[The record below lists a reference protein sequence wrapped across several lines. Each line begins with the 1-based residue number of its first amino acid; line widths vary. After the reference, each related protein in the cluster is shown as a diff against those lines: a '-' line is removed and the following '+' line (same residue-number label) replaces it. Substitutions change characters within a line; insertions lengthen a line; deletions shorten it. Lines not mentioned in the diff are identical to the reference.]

1 MKKLVVLAVLAA
13 VGGGGWF
20 YVSHRS
26 AASGLDVPT
35 HAVKKEAF
43 VRRVTAEGNLRAVKA
58 TPVSAPQSG
67 GSFGPMKIA
76 WLAPDGVAVKAG
88 EVVVRFD
95 PSEPEKQLRDGQADL
110 AVASAKL
117 AEEDIKSKTAVQGR
131 DSAADLAGAELD
143 QQRKFKSKDKEIFSR
158 NTIVEAEID
167 EKLAGAKQEHA
178 EQTKQIE
185 RKLAQSKAGVISVQK
200 QKAQIAI
207 SHAKSALSSMEVRA
221 PHDGI
226 LVLRRNWR
234 GELPRVGEQS
244 WPGQKIAEIPL
255 LDTMEAEVF
264 VLEVDGN
271 GISEKQPA
279 EIVVEARPDMT
290 YKGTIKL
297 VDKLAKPRVP
307 GVPVQ
312 YFAVVVTLEKTDHT
326 VMKPGQRVRA
336 TLILDKADALVV
348 PRQAVIGKEGKNIVF
363 KRGAHG
369 FEPVEVELGA
379 GTSGRVVVTKGLAA
393 GDVVALRDPT
403 RPLDQGTG
411 SGSASGAEGGGGGG
425 GGGDVEVIDE

>member
-1 MKKLVVLAVLAA
+1 VKKLVVLAIVAA
-13 VGGGGWF
+13 LGGGGWF
-20 YVSHRS
+20 YVSHRG
-26 AASGLDVPT
+26 AAGPDAVPT
-35 HAVKKEAF
+35 HTVKQEPF
-43 VRRVTAEGNLRAVKA
+43 VRRVIAEGNLRAVKA

-76 WLAPDGVAVKAG
+76 WLAPDGAAVKAG

-95 PSEPEKQLRDGQADL
+95 PTEPEKQLRDGQADL

-117 AEEDIKSKTAVQGR
+117 AEEEIKSKTAVQGR
-131 DSAADLAGAELD
+131 DSAADLAGAELE
-143 QQRKFKSKDKEIFSR
+143 QQRKFQSKDKEIFAR

-167 EKLAGAKQEHA
+167 EKLAGAKQQHA
-178 EQTKQIE
+178 EQTKHIE
-185 RKLAQSKAGVISVQK
+185 RKLAQSKAGVIGVQK
-200 QKAQIAI
+200 QKAQITI
-207 SHAKSALSSMEVRA
+207 SHAKTALSSMEVKA

-234 GELPRVGEQS
+234 GELPRVGEQM

-271 GISEKQPA
+271 GITEKQPA
-279 EIVVEARPDMT
+279 EIIIEARPDIL

-336 TLILDKADALVV
+336 TLILDSSDALVV
-348 PRQAVIGKEGKNIVF
+348 PRQAVVGKEGKNVVF

-369 FEPVEVELGA
+369 FEPVDVELGT

-393 GDVVALRDPT
+393 GDVIALRDPT
-403 RPLDQGTG
+403 RPLDQATG
-411 SGSASGAEGGGGGG
+411 SGSGAPEGGGGGG
-425 GGGDVEVIDE
+425 GGGTVIEVDE

>member
-1 MKKLVVLAVLAA
+1 MKKLVVLAVVAVLA
-13 VGGGGWF
+13 GGGWF
-20 YVSHRS
+20 YVSHRTS
-26 AASGLDVPT
+26 AATRDDVPT
-35 HAVKKEAF
+35 HTIKKEPF

-58 TPVSAPQSG
+58 TPVTAPQSS

-76 WLAPDGVAVKAG
+76 WLAPDGAAVKAG

-95 PSEPEKQLRDGQADL
+95 PTEPEKQLRDGQSDL
-110 AVASAKL
+110 AKASAKL
-117 AEEDIKSKTAVQGR
+117 AEEAIKSKTAVQGR
-131 DSAADLAGAELD
+131 DSAAELAGAELE
-143 QQRKFKSKDKEIFSR
+143 QQRKFQSKDKEIFSR
-158 NTIVEAEID
+158 NQIVEAEID
-167 EKLAGAKQEHA
+167 EKLAGAKQSHA

-185 RKLAQSKAGVISVQK
+185 RKLAQSKAGVISVEK

-207 SHAKSALSSMEVRA
+207 SHAKAALASMEVKA

-234 GELPRVGEQS
+234 GELPRVGEQM

-271 GISEKQPA
+271 GIAEKQPV
-279 EIVVEARPDMT
+279 ELVVEARPDLT
-290 YKGTIKL
+290 YKGSIKL

-312 YFAVVVTLEKTDHT
+312 YFAVVATLEKTDHA

-348 PRQAVIGKEGKNIVF
+348 PRQAIVGKDGKNVVY

-379 GTSGRVVVTKGLAA
+379 GTSGRVVITKGLSPN
-393 GDVVALRDPT
+393 DVIALRDPT
-403 RPLDQGTG
+403 RSIDQAIG
-411 SGSASGAEGGGGGG
+411 SGSETGTGGGGESDKGKK
-425 GGGDVEVIDE
+425 

>member
-1 MKKLVVLAVLAA
+1 VKKLAILVVLAVLA
-13 VGGGGWF
+13 GSGWF
-20 YVSHRS
+20 FLRRGGAEAHEQ
-26 AASGLDVPT
+26 APT
-35 HAVKKEAF
+35 HTVKKEAF

-58 TPVSAPQSG
+58 TPVTAPPSTG
-67 GSFGPMKIA
+67 DFGPMKIA
-76 WLAPDGVAVKAG
+76 WLAPDGAAVKAG

-95 PSEPEKQLRDGQADL
+95 PTEPEKQLRDGQSDL
-110 AVASAKL
+110 AAASAKL
-117 AEEDIKSKTAVQGR
+117 AEEQIKSRTAVDNR
-131 DSAADLAGAELD
+131 DSAANLAGAELD
-143 QQRKFKSKDKEIFSR
+143 QQRKFQSKDKEIFSR

-167 EKLAGAKQEHA
+167 EKLAGAKQQHA

-185 RKLAQSKAGVISVQK
+185 RKLAQSKAGVIAVEK
-200 QKAQIAI
+200 QKAEIAI
-207 SHAKSALSSMEVRA
+207 SHAKSALQSMEIKA

-226 LVLRRNWR
+226 LVLKRNWK
-234 GELPRVGEQS
+234 GELPKVGDQL
-244 WPGQKIAEIPL
+244 WPGQPFAEIPL

-279 EIVVEARPDMT
+279 ELVVEARPDIT

-312 YFAVVVTLEKTDHT
+312 YFAVVVSLDKTDHD

-348 PRQAVIGKEGKNIVF
+348 PRQAVIGKDGKNVVYR
-363 KRGAHG
+363 RGAHG

-379 GTSGRVVVTKGLAA
+379 GTSGRVVVTKGLDA
-393 GDVVALRDPT
+393 GDVIALRDPT
-403 RPLDQGTG
+403 RSLDQAIG
-411 SGSASGAEGGGGGG
+411 SGSDGAAQPEKGKK
-425 GGGDVEVIDE
+425 

>member
-1 MKKLVVLAVLAA
+1 MKKLLVLAVVAA
-13 VGGGGWF
+13 LGGGGWF

-26 AASGLDVPT
+26 AAAHDDVPT
-35 HAVKKEAF
+35 HSVKKEPF

-58 TPVSAPQSG
+58 TPVTAPQSG

-76 WLAPDGVAVKAG
+76 WLAPDGAAVKAG

-95 PSEPEKQLRDGQADL
+95 PSDPEKQLRDGQADL

-117 AEEDIKSKTAVQGR
+117 AGEEIKSRTAVQGR
-131 DSAADLAGAELD
+131 DSAADLAGAELE
-143 QQRKFKSKDKEIFSR
+143 QQRKFQSKDKEIFSR

-167 EKLAGAKQEHA
+167 EKLAGAKQQHA

-185 RKLAQSKAGVISVQK
+185 RKLAHSKAGVIGVEK

-207 SHAKSALSSMEVRA
+207 SHAKSALSSMEVKA

-234 GELPRVGEQS
+234 GELPRVGEQT

-271 GISEKQPA
+271 GIAEKQPA
-279 EIVVEARPDMT
+279 EVVIEARPDIT

-312 YFAVVVTLEKTDHT
+312 YFAVVVTLEKTDHA
-326 VMKPGQRVRA
+326 VMKPGQRVRG

-348 PRQAVIGKEGKNIVF
+348 PRQAVVGKEGKNVVF
-363 KRGAHG
+363 KRAAHG
-369 FEPVEVELGA
+369 FEPVEVELGP
-379 GTSGRVVVTKGLAA
+379 GTSGRVVVTKGLSP
-393 GDVVALRDPT
+393 GDVIALRDPT
-403 RPLDQGTG
+403 RPLNQATG
-411 SGSASGAEGGGGGG
+411 SGSGTSSEGGGGGG
-425 GGGDVEVIDE
+425 GGGVIEVDE

>member
-1 MKKLVVLAVLAA
+1 
-13 VGGGGWF
+13 
-20 YVSHRS
+20 
-26 AASGLDVPT
+26 
-35 HAVKKEAF
+35 VKKEAF

-58 TPVSAPQSG
+58 TPVTAPPSTG
-67 GSFGPMKIA
+67 DFGPMKIA
-76 WLAPDGVAVKAG
+76 WLAPDGAAVKAG

-95 PSEPEKQLRDGQADL
+95 PTEPEKQLRDGQSDL
-110 AVASAKL
+110 AAASAKL
-117 AEEDIKSKTAVQGR
+117 AEEQIKSRTAVDNR
-131 DSAADLAGAELD
+131 DSAANLAGAELD
-143 QQRKFKSKDKEIFSR
+143 QQRKFQSKDKEIFSR

-167 EKLAGAKQEHA
+167 EKLAGAKQQHA

-185 RKLAQSKAGVISVQK
+185 RKLAQSKAGVIAVEK
-200 QKAQIAI
+200 QKAEIAI
-207 SHAKSALSSMEVRA
+207 SHAKSALQSMEIKA

-226 LVLRRNWR
+226 LVLKRNWK
-234 GELPRVGEQS
+234 GELPKVGDQL
-244 WPGQKIAEIPL
+244 WPGQPFAEIPL

-279 EIVVEARPDMT
+279 ELVVEARPDIT

-312 YFAVVVTLEKTDHT
+312 YFAVVVSLDKTDHD

-348 PRQAVIGKEGKNIVF
+348 PRQAVIGKDGKNVVYR
-363 KRGAHG
+363 RGAHG

-379 GTSGRVVVTKGLAA
+379 GTSGRVVVTKGLDA
-393 GDVVALRDPT
+393 GDVIALRDPT
-403 RPLDQGTG
+403 RSLDQAIG
-411 SGSASGAEGGGGGG
+411 SGSDGAAQPEKGKK
-425 GGGDVEVIDE
+425 

>member
-1 MKKLVVLAVLAA
+1 MKKLLVLVVLAAL
-13 VGGGGWF
+13 GGGGWLAM
-20 YVSHRS
+20 HRG
-26 AASGLDVPT
+26 AAATDAVPT
-35 HAVKKEAF
+35 HEVRQEAF
-43 VRRVTAEGNLRAVKA
+43 VRRVTADGNLRAVKA
-58 TPVSAPQSG
+58 TPVTAPQSG
-67 GSFGPMKIA
+67 GGFGPMKIA
-76 WLAPDGVAVKAG
+76 WLAEDGAAVKAG

-95 PSEPEKQLRDGQADL
+95 PTEPEKQLRDGKSDL

-117 AEEDIKSKTAVQGR
+117 AEERIKSQTAVAAR
-131 DSAADLAGAELD
+131 DSAADLASAELD
-143 QQRKFKSKDKEIFSR
+143 QQRKFQSKDKEIFSR
-158 NTIVEAEID
+158 NTIIESEID
-167 EKLAGAKQEHA
+167 ETLAGAKQQHA

-185 RKLAQSKAGVISVQK
+185 RKLARSKAGVIAVEK

-207 SHAKSALSSMEVRA
+207 SHANAALASMEVKA

-234 GELPRVGEQS
+234 GDLPRVGEQM

-271 GISEKQPA
+271 GIAEKQPA
-279 EIVVEARPDMT
+279 EIIVEARPDLT
-290 YKGTIKL
+290 YKGSVKL

-312 YFAVVVTLEKTDHT
+312 YFAVVVALDKTDHD

-348 PRQAVIGKEGKNIVF
+348 PRQAVIAKDGRNIVY
-363 KRGAHG
+363 KRGTHG
-369 FEPVEVELGA
+369 FDTVEVELGA
-379 GTSGRVVVTKGLAA
+379 GTAGRVVITKGLAA
-393 GDVVALRDPT
+393 GDVIALRDPT
-403 RPLDQGTG
+403 RSLDQAVG
-411 SGSASGAEGGGGGG
+411 SGSDTASGAADKGKP
-425 GGGDVEVIDE
+425 

>member
-1 MKKLVVLAVLAA
+1 MKKLIFVVVFAA
-13 VGGGGWF
+13 LCGGGW
-20 YVSHRS
+20 VVAHRGVG
-26 AASGLDVPT
+26 ATRDDVPT
-35 HAVKKEAF
+35 HTVKKEAF

-58 TPVSAPQSG
+58 TPVTAPQSG
-67 GSFGPMKIA
+67 GDFGPMKIA
-76 WLAPDGVAVKAG
+76 WLAPDGAAVKAG
-88 EVVVRFD
+88 DVVMRFD
-95 PSEPEKQLRDGQADL
+95 PTEPEKQLRDGQADL
-110 AVASAKL
+110 AAASAKL

-143 QQRKFKSKDKEIFSR
+143 QQRKFQTKDQQIFSR
-158 NTIVEAEID
+158 NQIVESEID
-167 EKLAGAKQEHA
+167 EKLAGAKQQHA

-185 RKLAQSKAGVISVQK
+185 RKLAQSKAGVIAVEK

-207 SHAKSALSSMEVRA
+207 SHAKSALSSMEVKA

-226 LVLRRNWR
+226 LVLRRNWK
-234 GELPRVGEQS
+234 GELPRVGEQT

-271 GISEKQPA
+271 GITEKQPA
-279 EIVVEARPDMT
+279 EIVIEARPENT

-312 YFAVVVTLEKTDHT
+312 YFAVVITLEKTDHA

-336 TLILDKADALVV
+336 TLILDKADALVL
-348 PRQAVIGKEGKNIVF
+348 PRQAVIGKDGKNVVY

-369 FEPVEVELGA
+369 FEATEVELGG

-403 RPLDQGTG
+403 RSVDQAIG
-411 SGSASGAEGGGGGG
+411 SGSDPATEAPSSGQGGKR
-425 GGGDVEVIDE
+425 

>member
-1 MKKLVVLAVLAA
+1 VRKLLVLAVVAA
-13 VGGGGWF
+13 IGGGGWF
-20 YVSHRS
+20 YISHRGPGS
-26 AASGLDVPT
+26 RDDMPT
-35 HAVKKEAF
+35 HAVKQEAF

-58 TPVSAPQSG
+58 TPVTAPQSG

-95 PSEPEKQLRDGQADL
+95 PTEPEKQLRDGQADL

-117 AEEDIKSKTAVQGR
+117 AGEQIKSKTAVQGR
-131 DSAADLAGAELD
+131 DSAADLAGAELE
-143 QQRKFKSKDKEIFSR
+143 QQRKFQSKDKQIFSR

-167 EKLAGAKQEHA
+167 EKLAGAKQQHA

-185 RKLAQSKAGVISVQK
+185 RKLARSKAGVIGVQK

-207 SHAKSALSSMEVRA
+207 SHAKSALSSMEVKA

-234 GELPRVGEQS
+234 GELPRVGEQM

-271 GISEKQPA
+271 GITEKQPA
-279 EIVVEARPDMT
+279 ELVVEARPDIM
-290 YKGTIKL
+290 YKGAIKL

-348 PRQAVIGKEGKNIVF
+348 PRQAVIGKEGKNVVF

-379 GTSGRVVVTKGLAA
+379 GTSGRVIVTKGLAA
-393 GDVVALRDPT
+393 GDVIALRDPT
-403 RPLDQGTG
+403 RSIDQAIG
-411 SGSASGAEGGGGGG
+411 SGSDAPSEGPSGGGGGG
-425 GGGDVEVIDE
+425 GKGKR

>member
-1 MKKLVVLAVLAA
+1 VKKLAILVVVAALA
-13 VGGGGWF
+13 GGGWF
-20 YVSHRS
+20 VINRGG
-26 AASGLDVPT
+26 AAAHDEVPT
-35 HAVKKEAF
+35 HSVRKEAF

-67 GSFGPMKIA
+67 GGFGPMKIA
-76 WLAPDGVAVKAG
+76 WLAPDGAAVKAG
-88 EVVVRFD
+88 EVEVRYD
-95 PSEPEKQLRDGQADL
+95 PSDPEKQLRDGEADL
-110 AVASAKL
+110 AAASAKL
-117 AEEDIKSKTAVQGR
+117 TQESIKSKTAVDGR
-131 DSAADLAGAELD
+131 DSAADLAGAELE
-143 QQRKFKSKDKEIFSR
+143 QQRKFQSKDKEIFSR

-185 RKLAQSKAGVISVQK
+185 RKLAQSKAGVIAVEK
-200 QKAQIAI
+200 QRAQITIA
-207 SHAKSALSSMEVRA
+207 HAKSALSSMEVKA

-226 LVLRRNWR
+226 LVLRRDWR
-234 GELPRVGEQS
+234 GELPRVGEQT

-271 GISEKQPA
+271 GITEKQPT
-279 EIVVEARPDMT
+279 ELVVESKPDMT
-290 YKGTIKL
+290 YKGSIKL

-312 YFAVVVTLEKTDHT
+312 YFGVVIELEKTDHA
-326 VMKPGQRVRA
+326 VMKPGQRVRS

-348 PRQAVIGKEGKNIVF
+348 PRQAVIGKEGKNVVY

-379 GTSGRVVVTKGLAA
+379 GTSGRVVVIKGLAA
-393 GDVVALRDPT
+393 GDVIALRDPT
-403 RPLDQGTG
+403 RSLDQAMG
-411 SGSASGAEGGGGGG
+411 SGSEESKPEPKK
-425 GGGDVEVIDE
+425 

>member
-1 MKKLVVLAVLAA
+1 
-13 VGGGGWF
+13 
-20 YVSHRS
+20 
-26 AASGLDVPT
+26 
-35 HAVKKEAF
+35 VKKEAF

-58 TPVSAPQSG
+58 TPVNAPSTG
-67 GSFGPMKIA
+67 DSFGPMKIA
-76 WLAPDGVAVKAG
+76 WLAQDGAAVKAG
-88 EVVVRFD
+88 EVVIRFD
-95 PSEPEKQLRDGQADL
+95 PTDPEKQLRDGQSDL
-110 AVASAKL
+110 AAASAKL
-117 AEEDIKSKTAVQGR
+117 AEEEIKSKTAVQGR
-131 DSAADLAGAELD
+131 DSAAELAGAELD
-143 QQRKFKSKDKEIFSR
+143 QQRKFQSKDKEIFSR

-167 EKLAGAKQEHA
+167 EKLAGAKQQHA

-185 RKLAQSKAGVISVQK
+185 RKLAQSKAGLISVEK

-207 SHAKSALSSMEVRA
+207 SHAKTALQSMEVKA

-271 GISEKQPA
+271 GITEKQPT
-279 EIVVEARPDMT
+279 ELVVEAKPDIT
-290 YKGTIKL
+290 YKGSIKL

-312 YFAVVVTLEKTDHT
+312 YFAVVITLDKTDHA

-348 PRQAVIGKEGKNIVF
+348 PRQAVIGKEGKNVVY

-379 GTSGRVVVTKGLAA
+379 GTSGRVVVAKGLAA
-393 GDVVALRDPT
+393 GDVIALRDPT
-403 RPLDQGTG
+403 RSIDQAMG
-411 SGSASGAEGGGGGG
+411 SGSASGSEPASAGGGGKGKR
-425 GGGDVEVIDE
+425 

>member
-1 MKKLVVLAVLAA
+1 MKKLAILVVLAAL
-13 VGGGGWF
+13 GGGGWLF
-20 YVSHRS
+20 VHRGS
-26 AASGLDVPT
+26 AARDAVPT
-35 HAVKKEAF
+35 QVVHKEAF

-58 TPVSAPQSG
+58 TPVTAPQSG

-76 WLAPDGVAVKAG
+76 WLAEDGAAVKAG

-95 PSEPEKQLRDGQADL
+95 PTEPEKQLRDGQSDL
-110 AVASAKL
+110 AAASAKL
-117 AEEDIKSKTAVQGR
+117 AEEQIKSKTAVEGR
-131 DSAADLAGAELD
+131 DSAAELAGAELD
-143 QQRKFKSKDKEIFSR
+143 QQRKFQSKDEEIFSR
-158 NTIVEAEID
+158 NTIIESQID
-167 EKLAGAKQEHA
+167 EKLAGAKQQHA
-178 EQTKQIE
+178 EQTKEIE
-185 RKLAQSKAGVISVQK
+185 RKLAQSKAGIIAVEK

-207 SHAKSALSSMEVRA
+207 SHAKAALASMEVRA

-234 GELPRVGEQS
+234 GELPRVGEQL
-244 WPGQKIAEIPL
+244 WPSQKIAEIPL

-271 GISEKQPA
+271 GIAEKQPA

-290 YKGTIKL
+290 YKGTVKL

-312 YFAVVVTLEKTDHT
+312 YFAVVVELEKTDHA

-348 PRQAVIGKEGKNIVF
+348 PRQAVISKDGKNVVYR
-363 KRGAHG
+363 RGAHG

-379 GTSGRVVVTKGLAA
+379 GTSGRVVITKGIAD
-393 GDVVALRDPT
+393 GDVIALRDPT
-403 RPLDQGTG
+403 RSIDQAIG
-411 SGSASGAEGGGGGG
+411 SGSADGADKEKAKP
-425 GGGDVEVIDE
+425 